1 MKSSSENGRLE
12 KLRRLMEFAKAI
24 RGNLLVNEV
33 EDIAWRLVETTPA
46 RDLMLREILSAYK
59 NDLNYDNLQKGI
71 ESSFAKM
78 ALRDNDLV
86 PWLARV
92 FSAVYSFNLAALVA
106 EVVWVEERGY
116 GDKCDESTEA
126 VRAILVAALE
136 KTADTSYRTEAWD
149 LHQAVKRDEGSH

>member
-1 MKSSSENGRLE
+1 
-12 KLRRLMEFAKAI
+12 MEFAKAI
-24 RGNLLVNEV
+24 RGNLLVNEI

-59 NDLNYDNLQKGI
+59 HDLNYDNLQKGI
-71 ESSFAKM
+71 ESSFVKM

-92 FSAVYSFNLAALVA
+92 FSAVYSFNLAALVV

-136 KTADTSYRTEAWD
+136 KTADTSYRAEAWD
-149 LHQAVKRDEGSH
+149 LHQAMRRDEGSH

>member
-1 MKSSSENGRLE
+1 
-12 KLRRLMEFAKAI
+12 MEFAKAI

-46 RDLMLREILSAYK
+46 RDLMLREILSTYK

-71 ESSFAKM
+71 ESSFEKM

-116 GDKCDESTEA
+116 GDKCDEITEA
-126 VRAILVAALE
+126 VRIILGAALE
-136 KTADTSYRTEAWD
+136 KTTETAYRVEAWD
-149 LHQAVKRDEGSH
+149 FHQALKRDEGSH